1 MNLNPNID
9 TPTDISPDQ
18 KLYTPREVAHQL
30 NLSVESLRLYER
42 EGLLVPHKLDSGHRR
57 YTESDIEWIVC
68 IQRQI
73 HENKLNFAGIRYILS
88 MLPCYEMK
96 PCCLEDY
103 HTCPAGDKS
112 CRPCWDFDD
121 TPCRVRGENCRNC
134 VVYQQVLNVEN
145 LKKILSVKFK
155 CD

>member
-1 MNLNPNID
+1 MINSPKTD
-9 TPTDISPDQ
+9 TSPEALSGE
-18 KLYTPREVAHQL
+18 KLYSPREVAHQL
-30 NLSVESLRLYER
+30 NLSVETLRLYER
-42 EGLLVPHKLDSGHRR
+42 EGLFVPYKLSSGHRR
-57 YTESDIEWIVC
+57 FTESDIEWIVC

-88 MLPCYEMK
+88 LLPCHEMK
-96 PCCLEDY
+96 PCCLED
-103 HTCPAGDKS
+103 HQVCPAGDRS

-121 TPCRVRGENCRNC
+121 TPCRLKGNNCRTC

>member
-1 MNLNPNID
+1 MSLNPNIELLVEAF
-9 TPTDISPDQ
+9 PGE
-18 KLYTPREVAHQL
+18 KLYTPREVAQQL

-42 EGLLVPHKLDSGHRR
+42 EGLLVPYKLDSGHRR
-57 YTESDIEWIVC
+57 YTDSDIEWIAC

-88 MLPCYEMK
+88 MLPCHEMK
-96 PCCLEDY
+96 PCGLEDY
-103 HTCPAGDKS
+103 QTCPAGEKS

-121 TPCRVRGENCRNC
+121 TPCREKGANCRTC

-145 LKKILSVKFK
+145 LKKIISVRFI